1 MTTKGDIR
9 GIAALALA
17 AVAVFVLPGPVPA
30 AAATAPDLTRFYGQR
45 IAWTDCGDEME
56 YQARR
61 TWAGSDEKLPA
72 AMSRFE
78 CGDVEVPRDYADPK
92 GKAGT
97 AQIAALRLKATD
109 QKRRIGSL
117 VLNFGGPGLSGRY
130 ALNSHIPQLARLNER
145 FDLVAHD
152 PRGVVR
158 SDPVLCDGPQDGD
171 PAEEPAQD
179 PGQGPARDQTPDTA
193 DEVTRVAEAQAAKN
207 AQCDQASARRVL
219 PWVGTTNSS
228 RDLDV
233 LRAALGDDKLHY
245 LGFSYGTKL
254 GAAYLHQF
262 PDRAGR
268 MVLDGV
274 MDPTL
279 DTRADALSS
288 TKAFQRALDNF
299 LADCVAHGAKECPL
313 GATAAAAKSKVNAL
327 FTGLDGKPLET
338 SAGTLDQATF
348 TQAVQ
353 SALYSKAQHWPQL
366 RTALAELASKGNG
379 TAMAEAGGKLPS
391 AQLPRGPFPAVTSD
405 EDAQQ
410 QEFALRAINCRDAS
424 ERPTAEDYLAAVDEF
439 TALSPVFG
447 HNTAAAMLECTGWPV
462 PGDNTSREVGA
473 EDAPS
478 SLLVG
483 TRGDP
488 ATPYENTARMAA
500 ALDNDSRILTYE
512 GEGHGAYTTDSTCIH
527 EHVDRY
533 LTEGTL
539 PPEDTTC
546 R

>member
-9 GIAALALA
+9 GIAALAVA
-17 AVAVFVLPGPVPA
+17 AVAALVLPGPVPA
-30 AAATAPDLTRFYGQR
+30 AAAAPAATAPDLTRFYGQR
-45 IAWTDCGDEME
+45 IAWTGCGEEME

-61 TWAGSDEKLPA
+61 TWASDAEKLPA

-78 CGDVEVPRDYADPK
+78 CGDVEVPRDYADPH

-109 QKRRIGSL
+109 PKRRIGSL

-130 ALNSHIPQLARLNER
+130 ALNSHIPQLTRLNER

-152 PRGVVR
+152 PRGVVA
-158 SDPVLCDGPQDGD
+158 SDPVLCDAPQDSD
-171 PAEEPAQD
+171 SAREP
-179 PGQGPARDQTPDTA
+179 GHDQTPDTA
-193 DEVTRVAEAQAAKN
+193 DEVARVVEAQAAKN
-207 AQCDQASARRVL
+207 ARCDQAAARRVL

-233 LRAALGDDKLHY
+233 LRAALGEDKLHY

-254 GAAYLHQF
+254 GANYLHQF

-268 MVLDGV
+268 LVLDGV
-274 MDPTL
+274 VDPTL
-279 DTRADALSS
+279 DTRAYALSS

-299 LADCVAHGAKECPL
+299 LADCVAHGAKQCPL
-313 GATAAAAKSKVNAL
+313 GSTPEAAKSKVNAL

-338 SAGTLDQATF
+338 ASGTLDQATF
-348 TQAVQ
+348 TTAVQ
-353 SALYSKAQHWPQL
+353 SSLYSKAKHWPEL
-366 RTALAELASKGNG
+366 RSALADLATKGDGRALAEV
-379 TAMAEAGGKLPS
+379 GGKLPG
-391 AQLPRGPFPAVTSD
+391 AQLTQGPFPAVSSD
-405 EDAQQ
+405 DEARQ
-410 QEFALRAINCRDAS
+410 QEFALRAIDCRDAS
-424 ERPTAEDYLAAVDEF
+424 ERPTAQDYLAAVDEF

-447 HNTAAAMLECTGWPV
+447 RNTAAAMLECTGWPV
-462 PGDNTSREVGA
+462 SGDNSSREVGA
-473 EDAPS
+473 EDAPA

-483 TRGDP
+483 TKGDP
-488 ATPYENTARMAA
+488 ATPYENTARMAD
-500 ALDNDSRILTYE
+500 ALDNGSRILTYE
-512 GEGHGAYTTDSTCIH
+512 GEGHGAYTTDSSCIH

-533 LTEGTL
+533 LTQGTL
-539 PPEDTTC
+539 PPEDTAC